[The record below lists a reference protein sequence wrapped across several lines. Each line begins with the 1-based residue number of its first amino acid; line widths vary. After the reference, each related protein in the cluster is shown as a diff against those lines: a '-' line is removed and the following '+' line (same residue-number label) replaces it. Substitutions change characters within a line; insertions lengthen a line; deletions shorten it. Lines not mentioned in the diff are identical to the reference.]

1 MRISDWS
8 SDVCSSDLAAALAA
22 RFAPTFPPNYR
33 NLYNPEE
40 AARDILR
47 LRDLDADNP
56 RSVRLARKS
65 LDGDDRLRL
74 KVYSAVGPLALSD
87 DVPALEHFGLEVL
100 EEIPTTLGQ
109 TCAPRAEG
117 EDEPAIVNHEF
128 KIGREQD

>member
-33 NLYNPEE
+33 NLCNPEE

-47 LRDLDADNP
+47 LRDLDAHNP

-65 LDGDDRLRL
+65 LDGDDGLRL
-74 KVYSAVGPLALSD
+74 TVYSAVGPLALSD
-87 DVPALEHFGLEVL
+87 VVPALEHFGFEVL
-100 EEIPTTLGQ
+100 EEIP
-109 TCAPRAEG
+109 
-117 EDEPAIVNHEF
+117 
-128 KIGREQD
+128 IGRAHV

>member
-1 MRISDWS
+1 M
-8 SDVCSSDLAAALAA
+8 
-22 RFAPTFPPNYR
+22 
-33 NLYNPEE
+33 PEE

-87 DVPALEHFGLEVL
+87 VVPALEHFGFAVP

-109 TCAPRAEG
+109 TPAPGPEG
-117 EDEPAIVNHEF
+117 EDQPAIATHDFTLPLPAPVH
-128 KIGREQD
+128 

>member
-1 MRISDWS
+1 M
-8 SDVCSSDLAAALAA
+8 
-22 RFAPTFPPNYR
+22 
-33 NLYNPEE
+33 PEE

-56 RSVRLARKS
+56 RSVLLARKS

-87 DVPALEHFGLEVL
+87 VVPALEHFGFEVL

-109 TCAPRAEG
+109 TRAPGAEG
-117 EDEPAIVNHEF
+117 EDEQPNVINDFTLRLPANVDELSRLDRKGVGWGKRVNERVDPG
-128 KIGREQD
+128 GR

>member
-8 SDVCSSDLAAALAA
+8 SDVCSSDL
-22 RFAPTFPPNYR
+22 
-33 NLYNPEE
+33 
-40 AARDILR
+40 
-47 LRDLDADNP
+47 LDADNP

-87 DVPALEHFGLEVL
+87 VVPALEHFGFEVL

-109 TCAPRAEG
+109 TRAPGAEG
-117 EDEPAIVNHEF
+117 ADEPALVIHDF
-128 KIGREQD
+128 KIGRAHVCTPVTTANLVYRIP